1 MISPTVYQK
10 KRRNATMETR
20 RNAAWGEGALLG
32 LTGLF
37 LCLLLGLFLRD
48 RAAMEAPASV
58 ETALTAPVEEV
69 RPDLSPVNLNT
80 ADEAALTALPGIG
93 EALAARIVEYR
104 EEHGPFEAVE
114 DLTNVSGIG
123 QGKLAALEGLV
134 TVEDSE

>member
-1 MISPTVYQK
+1 
-10 KRRNATMETR
+10 METR
-20 RNAAWGEGALLG
+20 RKIARGEWALLG

-48 RAAMEAPASV
+48 RAALEAPASV
-58 ETALTAPVEEV
+58 ETRLTAPVEEV
-69 RPDLSPVNLNT
+69 RPDPSPVNLNA

-93 EALAARIVEYR
+93 EELAARIVEYR
-104 EEHGPFEAVE
+104 EEHGPFETVE
-114 DLTNVSGIG
+114 ALTEVSGIG

>member
-1 MISPTVYQK
+1 
-10 KRRNATMETR
+10 METR
-20 RNAAWGEGALLG
+20 RKIARGEWALLG

-48 RAAMEAPASV
+48 RAALEDPASV
-58 ETALTAPVEEV
+58 ETRLTAPVEEV
-69 RPDLSPVNLNT
+69 RPDPSPVNLNA

-93 EALAARIVEYR
+93 EELAARIVEYR
-104 EEHGPFEAVE
+104 EEHGPFETVE
-114 DLTNVSGIG
+114 DLTEVSGIG

>member
-1 MISPTVYQK
+1 
-10 KRRNATMETR
+10 METR

-93 EALAARIVEYR
+93 VALAARIVEYR
-104 EEHGPFEAVE
+104 EAHGPFEAVE

-134 TVEDSE
+134 TVEDIK

>member
-1 MISPTVYQK
+1 
-10 KRRNATMETR
+10 METHR
-20 RNAAWGEGALLG
+20 SAVWGEGVLLG

-48 RAAMEAPASV
+48 QTLMAAPAFV
-58 ETALTAPVEEV
+58 ETALTAPLEEV

>member
-1 MISPTVYQK
+1 
-10 KRRNATMETR
+10 METR

-93 EALAARIVEYR
+93 VALAARIVEYR
-104 EEHGPFEAVE
+104 EAHGPFEAVE

>member
-1 MISPTVYQK
+1 
-10 KRRNATMETR
+10 METR

-48 RAAMEAPASV
+48 RAAMEAPTSV

-93 EALAARIVEYR
+93 VALAARIVEYR
-104 EEHGPFEAVE
+104 EAHGPFEAVE

>member
-1 MISPTVYQK
+1 
-10 KRRNATMETR
+10 METR

-37 LCLLLGLFLRD
+37 LCL
-48 RAAMEAPASV
+48 
-58 ETALTAPVEEV
+58 
-69 RPDLSPVNLNT
+69 PDLSPVNLNT

-93 EALAARIVEYR
+93 VALAARIVEYR
-104 EEHGPFEAVE
+104 EEHGPFKAVE
-114 DLTNVSGIG
+114 DLMNVSGIG

>member
-1 MISPTVYQK
+1 
-10 KRRNATMETR
+10 METR
-20 RNAAWGEGALLG
+20 RKAAWGEGALLG

-48 RAAMEAPASV
+48 RAAMEAPAAV

-104 EEHGPFEAVE
+104 EAHGPFEAVE

>member
-1 MISPTVYQK
+1 
-10 KRRNATMETR
+10 METR

-93 EALAARIVEYR
+93 VALAARIVEYR
-104 EEHGPFEAVE
+104 EAHGPFEAVE

-123 QGKLAALEGLV
+123 RGSWRRWRDL
-134 TVEDSE
+134 

>member
-1 MISPTVYQK
+1 
-10 KRRNATMETR
+10 METR
-20 RNAAWGEGALLG
+20 RKTAWGEGALLG

-48 RAAMEAPASV
+48 RAAIEAPTSV

-104 EEHGPFEAVE
+104 EAHGPFEAVE

>member
-1 MISPTVYQK
+1 
-10 KRRNATMETR
+10 METR

-48 RAAMEAPASV
+48 RAAMESPASV

-104 EEHGPFEAVE
+104 EAHGPFEAVE

>member
-1 MISPTVYQK
+1 
-10 KRRNATMETR
+10 METR

-48 RAAMEAPASV
+48 RAAIEAP
-58 ETALTAPVEEV
+58 APVEEV

-93 EALAARIVEYR
+93 VALAARIVEYR
-104 EEHGPFEAVE
+104 EAHGPFEAVE

>member
-1 MISPTVYQK
+1 
-10 KRRNATMETR
+10 METR

-32 LTGLF
+32 LTGMF

-104 EEHGPFEAVE
+104 EAHGPFEAVE